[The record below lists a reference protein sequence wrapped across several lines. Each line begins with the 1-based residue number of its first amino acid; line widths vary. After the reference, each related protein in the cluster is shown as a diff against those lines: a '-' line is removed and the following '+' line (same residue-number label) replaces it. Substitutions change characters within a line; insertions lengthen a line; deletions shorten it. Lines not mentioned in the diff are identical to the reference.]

1 MIFTTFYVWNIPNT
15 GSLILTSLILYLI
28 GVIGI
33 LFAVMVTYL
42 CASEGEAFVLTFA
55 VIIPLWLI
63 SGILWPNESLTGS
76 PMGRV
81 LSHLGPLTYPIDA
94 LRCMLSNGWTLESTP
109 VLMAFLSSSVYGHE
123 N

>member
-1 MIFTTFYVWNIPNT
+1 M

-33 LFAVMVTYL
+33 LFAIMVTYL
-42 CASEGEAFVLTFA
+42 CDSEGEAFILTFA

-63 SGILWPNESLTGS
+63 SGILWPNESLT

-94 LRCMLSNGWTLESTP
+94 LRSVLSKGWTLMSTP
-109 VLMAFLSSSVYGHE
+109 VLMAFLSSSVYIVMFLLISIIIYKKQISVY
-123 N
+123 